1 MKPALSMI
9 EPRGAGTMLHEAR
22 SDELIDVW
30 TLVDADWRLVAN
42 KRGRLSNGG
51 KTANNSSTNAG

>member
-1 MKPALSMI
+1 
-9 EPRGAGTMLHEAR
+9 MLHEAR